1 MKGVVNSILEVVGE
15 TPLVQLHSMT
25 GAEDANILVKVE
37 GLNVG
42 GSIKTRTALNM
53 IEAAERDGLVKPGS
67 VIIEPTSGNQGI
79 GLALVCCQKGYRCI
93 IVMPDS
99 VSEERTKLMKLYGAE
114 IRLVKDNNDIGECMD
129 RCMRLAYELRD
140 SIQGG
145 YVPQQFDNPNNPA
158 VHSMRTATEILE
170 QIGDREIHAFCAGFG
185 TGGTLSGIGRVLKG
199 RFPNIRIV
207 AAEPENAAVLA
218 GGAIGSHLQQGIGDG
233 FIPKN
238 LDQSILD
245 GNLIV
250 TDDEALRT
258 ARALARLEGLPA
270 GISSGT
276 NVACALR
283 LARELGPGKNVVTVL
298 PDSYDRYFS
307 TPLFDFD

>member
-1 MKGVVNSILEVVGE
+1 MDGVLKSILGAVGG
-15 TPLVQLHSMT
+15 TPLVELQRMT
-25 GAEDANILVKVE
+25 GPGDARILVKVE

-53 IEAAERDGLVKPGS
+53 IEAAERDGLIGPGS

-79 GLALVCCQKGYRCI
+79 GLALVCNQKNYRCI

-99 VSEERTKLMKLYGAE
+99 VSAERTKIMRLYGAE
-114 IRLVKDNNDIGECMD
+114 IRLVKDNDNIGECMD
-129 RCMRLAYELRD
+129 RCMALAFQLRD
-140 SIQGG
+140 SIPGG
-145 YVPQQFDNPNNPA
+145 YVPQQFENPNNPD
-158 VHSMRTATEILE
+158 VHMRRTGVEILR
-170 QIGDREIHAFCAGFG
+170 QLGDREVHAFCAGFG
-185 TGGTLSGIGRVLKG
+185 TGGTLSGIGRVLRT
-199 RFPNIRIV
+199 RFPNLRIV

-238 LDQSILD
+238 LDQSILS
-245 GNLIV
+245 GSMIV
-250 TDDEALRT
+250 TDEEALTT
-258 ARALARLEGLPA
+258 ARELALKEALPA

-276 NVACALR
+276 NVACAIR
-283 LARELGPGKNVVTVL
+283 LARELGSGKTVVTVL